1 MKSRIEGV
9 IIKELNANNDERGWL
24 VEMFRFDELS
34 KKNQPVMA
42 YLSSTKPGVARGPHE
57 HKKQSDL
64 FCFLGFSTF
73 RVYLWDNRKKSQTF
87 KMKFTFECAKER
99 PTLVIV
105 PPGVVHAYKNIG
117 SIDGLVFNA
126 PNHLYKGKHRTQKVD
141 EIRHEENSKTPFKL
155 ND

>member
-1 MKSRIEGV
+1 MNSPIEGV
-9 IIKELNANNDERGWL
+9 IIRELSAHDDERGWL
-24 VEMFRFDELS
+24 VEMFRGDELS
-34 KKNQPVMA
+34 KKNLPVMA

-73 RVYLWDNRKKSQTF
+73 YVYLWDNRKKSSSY
-87 KMKFTFECAKER
+87 KEKFTFKCAKDR
-99 PTLVIV
+99 ATLVLV

-117 SIDGLVFNA
+117 SHDGLVFNA
-126 PNHLYKGKHRTQKVD
+126 PNQLYKGKHRTQKID
-141 EIRHEENSKTPFKL
+141 EIRHEEIPNTPFKL